1 MYDWA
6 GKVRTVDIAKGNMFC
21 NVRFISS
28 QADVIFSRLKE
39 EHYLAG
45 LDEDME
51 QGIRPIGEQFTDRS
65 FLMSQTTKSGKN
77 EQSEIMKNQWRN
89 FIMVFFQIAVGT
101 LQTPDKPG
109 DVVQK
114 NVGNCKDQARNCHL

>member
-1 MYDWA
+1 MYGWA

-51 QGIRPIGEQFTDRS
+51 KI
-65 FLMSQTTKSGKN
+65 
-77 EQSEIMKNQWRN
+77 
-89 FIMVFFQIAVGT
+89 IA
-101 LQTPDKPG
+101 KCI
-109 DVVQK
+109 K
-114 NVGNCKDQARNCHL
+114 KK